1 MHMLISLIIS
11 FILLSNEMGKF
22 SGERQLLIFGQPNTQ
37 QVVQQLELL
46 KKDATGV
53 KERDIIVTLVA
64 KENSLWKKY
73 SVDASKPLTV
83 ILVGKDGGEKHR
95 TNDVITAQQLYTIV
109 DGMPMRQAEMRDKRP
124 RQ

>member
-1 MHMLISLIIS
+1 MHVLISLIIN
-11 FILLSNEMGKF
+11 FILLSNAMGKF
-22 SGERQLLIFGQPNTQ
+22 TGERQLLIFGQPNTQ

-64 KENSLWKKY
+64 KENPLWKKY

-95 TNDVITAQQLYTIV
+95 THDVITAQQLFAIV